1 MTEDRV
7 ENEFYG
13 QLWSCSEGI
22 SQNQYTKPQT
32 LVWIRRDLFEQRR
45 FSEQDFF
52 PRSEG
57 DRADELKVLSLEK
70 CAVAGWKK
78 VIPSQATEFEFKFC
92 FTFIFISFRESLS
105 CGVQVA
111 GAAWRAATRIVA
123 GVGDLVQRIGDGC
136 TGWVLDDRAI
146 ERSVG
151 VVCSL
156 HRARGDEEREFLG

>member
-13 QLWSCSEGI
+13 QLWSCPEGI

-57 DRADELKVLSLEK
+57 DRADELKVLSLRSVQWLGGRK
-70 CAVAGWKK
+70 SSLLRLQSLNSNSVL
-78 VIPSQATEFEFKFC
+78 PLSLFHFENHVC
-92 FTFIFISFRESLS
+92 LP
-105 CGVQVA
+105 CGV
-111 GAAWRAATRIVA
+111 
-123 GVGDLVQRIGDGC
+123 
-136 TGWVLDDRAI
+136 
-146 ERSVG
+146 
-151 VVCSL
+151 
-156 HRARGDEEREFLG
+156 